1 MFTVVSKRVLHA
13 SLKLSPH
20 LASREQK
27 SISAKI
33 IRYLMIYVS
42 IYFLRILA
50 AENIKRLTQMSYK
63 KVVVV
68 P

>member
-1 MFTVVSKRVLHA
+1 
-13 SLKLSPH
+13 
-20 LASREQK
+20 
-27 SISAKI
+27 
-33 IRYLMIYVS
+33 MIYVS

-50 AENIKRLTQMSYK
+50 AENIKQLTQMSYK